1 MARTLGPLS
10 LGVLLPVP
18 GAAKADV
25 NVRAVAA

>member
-1 MARTLGPLS
+1 MARILGAVS
-10 LGVLLPVP
+10 LGGLPVP